1 MNAMQALLGTADV
14 SDEEPFDAMARLGL
28 KLIQELS

>member
-14 SDEEPFDAMARLGL
+14 SEEELFDAMARLGL
-28 KLIQELS
+28 QLVQDAL